1 MNPSFAALLFWI
13 SVAVCAIAELAIVAA
28 TARASRRPAMLADVP
43 AADVPRVE
51 GARPL
56 PAPRR
61 WLELLYA
68 AVPAVVLA
76 VLFVFTWRALHSP
89 R

>member
-1 MNPSFAALLFWI
+1 MNTSFAALLFWI
-13 SVAVCAIAELAIVAA
+13 SVAVCAIAELAILAA

-56 PAPRR
+56 PVPRR

-68 AVPAVVLA
+68 IIPAVVLA
-76 VLFVFTWRALHSP
+76 ALFVFTWRALHSA